1 MDDLKKYVEDYKY
14 LTIDDEGEYM
24 IHSSLRKMATTL
36 SADYSTI
43 SKKLK
48 ESGYYYCINKET
60 QKRIYIKKLQ

>member
-24 IHSSLRKMATTL
+24 IHTSLRKMAASL
-36 SADYSTI
+36 SCDYSTI

-48 ESGYYYCINKET
+48 ESGHYYCINKET
-60 QKRIYIKKLQ
+60 QKPIYIKKLQ